1 MATVDEHTMDEI
13 RRRGKDQIGYGE
25 ASPIARLEPGGAGVV
40 HTTTGLDSRKM
51 GIWMFIGSEVIFF
64 MALIT
69 TYLLY
74 RDRTPPEQGLHHL
87 ELNIASLMTFL
98 LLMSSL
104 TMVLALAAV
113 RDGHVGRMRLWLG
126 ATALLGLA

>member
-25 ASPIARLEPGGAGVV
+25 TSPIARLEPHGAD
-40 HTTTGLDSRKM
+40 HPLTTTGLDSRKM
-51 GIWMFIGSEVIFF
+51 GIWMFIASEVIFF

-69 TYLLY
+69 TFLLY
-74 RDRTPPEQGLHHL
+74 RGKTPYEQGLGHL
-87 ELNIASLMTFL
+87 ELNIASAMTFL

-113 RDGHVGRMRLWLG
+113 RDGHVGRMRLWLV
-126 ATALLGLA
+126 ATAVLGLA